1 MARSVS
7 FSDEHRNVFKYII
20 VGDSGVGKTCLMR
33 QFSESQFDPGHEM
46 TIGVGCQERIL
57 QLHDYPKTKII
68 IWDTAGTEHFR
79 SMALSY
85 FRGAIGAI
93 LVYDITRRASFES
106 VAEWLRDAQNH
117 CSHDC
122 VFMLIGNKRDLSD
135 QRQVDR
141 NEARFFSKT
150 NNDILFMETSALS
163 AYNVE
168 EAFATLTVEIHDRIQ
183 DGRISLDKHMIPGT
197 GIKPAVEPNS
207 RRRKRDRCCK
217 R

>member
-7 FSDEHRNVFKYII
+7 FSDEHQNVFKYII

-33 QFSESQFDPGHEM
+33 QFNESRFDAGHEM
-46 TIGVGCQERIL
+46 TIGVECQERIL
-57 QLHDYPKTKII
+57 QLHDYPTTKII

-93 LVYDITRRASFES
+93 FVYDITRRASFES
-106 VAEWLRDAQNH
+106 LAEWLHEAQNK

-122 VFMLIGNKRDLSD
+122 VFMLIGNKRDLSE

-141 NEARFFSKT
+141 DEARFFSKA
-150 NNDILFMETSALS
+150 NNDIFFMETSAKT

-168 EAFATLTVEIHDRIQ
+168 EAFAALTVEIHDRIQ

-197 GIKPAVEPNS
+197 GIKPGVKLPS
-207 RRRKRDRCCK
+207 RPRKRDICCK